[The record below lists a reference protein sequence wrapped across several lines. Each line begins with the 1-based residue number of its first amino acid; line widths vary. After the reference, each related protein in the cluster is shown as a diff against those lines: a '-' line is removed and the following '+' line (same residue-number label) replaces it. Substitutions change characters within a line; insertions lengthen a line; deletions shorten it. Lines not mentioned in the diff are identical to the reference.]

1 MEREQFLSKEK
12 TKFLGIATTA
22 GILYAIGDFPAL
34 IVDPAVVNSALD
46 GASRHLPTAILEPGQ
61 FAGAERQV
69 RGELFEIFDPITFF
83 GTLDVIEG
91 YWPDQA
97 ERSLFVRQL
106 ITVLTERGETQAWAY
121 VLNLPINGLS
131 HFDPEA

>member
-1 MEREQFLSKEK
+1 MDLFEPHNLLFVYGALRRGMEREQFLSKEK

-46 GASRHLPTAILEPGQ
+46 GTSRHLPTAILEPVQ

-69 RGELFEIFDPITFF
+69 RGELFEIFDPS
-83 GTLDVIEG
+83 
-91 YWPDQA
+91 A
-97 ERSLFVRQL
+97 L
-106 ITVLTERGETQAWAY
+106 ITWL
-121 VLNLPINGLS
+121 II
-131 HFDPEA
+131 H